1 MADGL
6 LRKGFAHI
14 VRSMSSLPSI
24 SRLLAAALL
33 GLLLLR
39 PARS

>member
-1 MADGL
+1 MADRL
-6 LRKGFAHI
+6 LRKSFAHI
-14 VRSMSSLPSI
+14 VRPMHSLHSI
-24 SRLLAAALL
+24 ARLIAAALL